1 MLYVAVINK
10 DKFKIA
16 NWNKTSCLPTDTS
29 SQRIRM
35 GISGRGRRNTA
46 SSSSVRAETADVL
59 RDKCSPHHP
68 PILKLYLKMQ
78 IKVC

>member
-10 DKFKIA
+10 DEFEIG
-16 NWNKTSCLPTDTS
+16 NWNKTSCLPTATS

-35 GISGRGRRNTA
+35 GISGHGRRNTA
-46 SSSSVRAETADVL
+46 SSSVRAETADVL
-59 RDKCSPHHP
+59 RDKCSPHHQ